1 MGTTDT
7 KSYLLELYED
17 LILNNLCDNNY
28 PKISKLFFDICD
40 NKFDLKDFYNDFLI
54 LNIINLLEINSS
66 MSSALSLILKECKIK
81 ITRYTS
87 LNLPLVK
94 ENFVEL
100 EEGYLTSLE
109 SETFSDIDGVEIKKR
124 YKPKNNEFQLPEYG
138 QTGIITVMGE
148 MIKSPNKEYRQKI
161 EIDHKGR
168 VLKLIGE
175 PEIIDRIVNN
185 SALNYD
191 DIYKTLL
198 TQVLETSEDKKKK
211 DEV

>member
-198 TQVLETSEDKKKK
+198 TQVLETSEDKKK
-211 DEV
+211 ER

>member
-198 TQVLETSEDKKKK
+198 VQVLETSEDKEKK

>member
-1 MGTTDT
+1 MDATDT

-94 ENFVEL
+94 ENFIEL

-109 SETFSDIDGVEIKKR
+109 SEIFSDTNGVEIKKR
-124 YKPKNNEFQLPEYG
+124 YKPRNNEFQLPEYG

-148 MIKSPNKEYRQKI
+148 MIKSPNKEYRQKV

-168 VLKLIGE
+168 VLKLVGE

-185 SALNYD
+185 SAINYD

-198 TQVLETSEDKKKK
+198 AQVLETSENNETSENK
-211 DEV
+211 

>member
-175 PEIIDRIVNN
+175 PEIIDKIVNN

-198 TQVLETSEDKKKK
+198 VQVLETSEDKEKK

>member
-198 TQVLETSEDKKKK
+198 AQVLETSEDKEKK

>member
-198 TQVLETSEDKKKK
+198 TQVLETSEDKEKK

>member
-109 SETFSDIDGVEIKKR
+109 SEIFSDIDGVEIKKR

-148 MIKSPNKEYRQKI
+148 MIKSPNKEYRQKV

-198 TQVLETSEDKKKK
+198 TQVLETSEDKEKK